1 MQSSQKIILSDDFI
15 RQSSHNLCGAH
26 ICVCVCERERE
37 REREREKE
45 REIMLRIFRSFND
58 EAQLGELSQT

>member
-26 ICVCVCERERE
+26 ICVCVW
-37 REREREKE
+37 EREREKE

>member
-1 MQSSQKIILSDDFI
+1 MILKDNPLTTYVGPTF
-15 RQSSHNLCGAH
+15 
-26 ICVCVCERERE
+26 VCVWE